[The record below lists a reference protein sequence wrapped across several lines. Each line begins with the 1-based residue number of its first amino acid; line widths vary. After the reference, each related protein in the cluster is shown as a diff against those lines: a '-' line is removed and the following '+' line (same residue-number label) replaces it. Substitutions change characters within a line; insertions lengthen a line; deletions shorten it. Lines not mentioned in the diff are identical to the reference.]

1 MEESKQSKVLRRDTK
16 ENNDVAAWWVLPRG
30 SSMREVRPGRK
41 YKDCLRDQAP
51 NQERPAVPA
60 ELKQLHNVEKII

>member
-1 MEESKQSKVLRRDTK
+1 MEKSLQSKVLRRDTK
-16 ENNDVAAWWVLPRG
+16 ENNDIAARWVLPGG

-41 YKDCLRDQAP
+41 YKDCLRDQAL

-60 ELKQLHNVEKII
+60 ELEWLHNI